1 MIGEDMNRVRGNN
14 KQAGM
19 ASFMVTTVLILV
31 ISLIIIG
38 FSQVARRNMREALD
52 RQLNAQAFYAA
63 ESGVNAAVAVIQ
75 SKVSNG
81 QLPLP
86 KTDCTDYAN
95 YPEVKLSGDDVKVSC
110 MLVDT
115 QLGSMFYDQ
124 VTESAPTVVPV
135 VPATAGTSIGQL
147 TLTWRNKT
155 GGANASQ
162 GCPSAGSPS
171 YTLPARGSWSCGHGI
186 LRTDLAPQP
195 SGSSPQALTSF
206 FYPHRVNGTITSA
219 SAPVYA
225 SNIASGKVM
234 GHCSDADNDPKC
246 IVSISGLNAPIYYLN
261 LRSIYRNSTVTV
273 SGLDT
278 TGTPLEFKGQVI
290 IDVTA
295 KAQDVLKR
303 IQVRVPLMPQNTS
316 TTPAYGVE
324 SSGSVCKRFAVEPNY
339 YASDPV
345 AGCP

>member
-1 MIGEDMNRVRGNN
+1 MIGVDMNRVRGNH

-63 ESGVNAAVAVIQ
+63 ESGVNSAVAVIQ
-75 SKVSNG
+75 SKVSSG
-81 QLPLP
+81 ELPLP
-86 KTDCTDYAN
+86 KTDCNDYVN
-95 YPEVKLSGDDVKVSC
+95 YPEVRLSGDEVKVTC

-115 QLGSMFYDQ
+115 QLGTMLYDQ
-124 VTESAPTVVPV
+124 VTENAPTVVPV
-135 VPATAGTSIGQL
+135 VPATAGANIGQL

-162 GCPSAGSPS
+162 NCPSAGAPS
-171 YTLPARGSWSCGHGI
+171 YTLPTRTNWACGHGM
-186 LRTDLAPQP
+186 LRTDIASQP
-195 SGSSPQALTSF
+195 DGTADPSLTSF
-206 FYPHRVNGTITSA
+206 FYPHRVGGTVTAA
-219 SAPVYA
+219 SAPVYVDEFV
-225 SNIASGKVM
+225 NGKVM
-234 GHCSDADNDPKC
+234 GHCSDAGNDPKC
-246 IVSISGLNAPIYYLN
+246 MVSISGLDAPVYYMN
-261 LRSIYRNSTVTV
+261 LRSIYRDSTVTV

-278 TGTPLEFKGQVI
+278 NGTPLEFKGQVM

-303 IQVRVPLMPQNTS
+303 IQVRVPLLPQNTS

-339 YASDPV
+339 YATDPA